1 MLLMATAALATAI
14 LRCARLY
21 LIQQSLCRSHLLL
34 TGDPALVAPDGSI
47 IDQSLCKANGIQ
59 ADLALVSGVFE
70 VGTLLCGLLA
80 TPVWTRLAGRLGRQ
94 SVLVV
99 NVVGMVVGGAYG
111 TAVCEFFFF
120 SIFFPFQGSFGLLP
134 GEGVVGVDLRS
145 TRPRYWRFADANLKV
160 PCVLLARLLPW
171 RLRHSHDLAGGPLGT
186 AGRRPAG
193 AECAVVHVHR
203 GGESGRSVRG
213 AVFLLFLLPTLLLL
227 IWFGSC
233 VVRVCVHSA
242 P

>member
-34 TGDPALVAPDGSI
+34 TGDPALVAPDGTI

-111 TAVCEFFFF
+111 TAVCEFFFSPF
-120 SIFFPFQGSFGLLP
+120 FFPFREVSVCCRGRG
-134 GEGVVGVDLRS
+134 
-145 TRPRYWRFADANLKV
+145 W
-160 PCVLLARLLPW
+160 
-171 RLRHSHDLAGGPLGT
+171 LGW
-186 AGRRPAG
+186 
-193 AECAVVHVHR
+193 
-203 GGESGRSVRG
+203 
-213 AVFLLFLLPTLLLL
+213 
-227 IWFGSC
+227 I
-233 VVRVCVHSA
+233 
-242 P
+242 